1 MKLYEFDVSR
11 SMRVHWALREAGVEF
26 ESIIVDLTK
35 GEHKTPEFLAIN
47 PYGKL
52 PVLEDDGKFITESAA
67 ITTYIAEKY
76 PEKKLIPEF
85 QTIGRAHYYQWM
97 CFCIAEMEP
106 HLWSIRKHMLIY
118 PKADRSLDAIKLA
131 KQEYMNAVVVI
142 DKHLQDREYMI
153 DNRFTAA
160 DIIICY
166 DLFWA
171 ASLKLL
177 KDLPGLTDYVV
188 RLQKRAA
195 FPGHLIKK
203 GSSKLIY

>member
-11 SMRVHWALREAGVEF
+11 SMRVHWTLREVGVEF
-26 ESIIVDLTK
+26 ESVIIDLTK
-35 GEHKTPEFLAIN
+35 GEQKTPEFLAIN

-52 PVLEDDGKFITESAA
+52 PVLDDDGKLISESAA

-76 PEKKLIPEF
+76 PEKKLIPES
-85 QTIGRAHYYQWM
+85 QTIQRAQYYQWM
-97 CFCIAEMEP
+97 SFCIAEMEP
-106 HLWSIRKHMLIY
+106 QLWTIRKHMLIY
-118 PKADRSLDAIKLA
+118 PKADRSRDAIKLA
-131 KQEYMNAVVVI
+131 KREYINAVAVV
-142 DKHLQDREYMI
+142 DKHLQEREYMV
-153 DNRFTAA
+153 DDRFTAA

-177 KDLPGLTDYVV
+177 KDFPGLTEYLV
-188 RLQKRAA
+188 RLQKRPA
-195 FPGHLIKK
+195 FPGHLINT